1 MPNILTTYFL
11 LFSVLICNSQ
21 NIVLDSVNVPKNF
34 KNHYHISK
42 EELTIDDIL
51 KVDKKEFSNREI
63 KNVEI
68 GTSYW
73 NIFSFTLNTDV
84 PPKYIEFSF
93 AVTDKI
99 TLYIPRINEEY
110 DHFVTGLS
118 YPTQKIISLQE
129 SSKILV
135 RAKDIDFSKL
145 FYTHNKP
152 MTIYGLQSVNEQSN
166 VVAYNK
172 KPLYENIGFRKRLI
186 DHTTFDFQFFLLI
199 GMIMISFVFMLLHYL
214 IMGKVYFLSY
224 ALYLFFLIFNYGY
237 RTPYFYNFYSE
248 IHPNLY
254 FYLNQNC
261 QMLANLSYMFFAKQF
276 IDIKQYYPKLNPVY
290 NFAIYLFITFIII
303 YNIIIITN
311 PFYPYHEDIMKTSV
325 YILSLISLGFVVYM
339 FVKRKLTYTAIIFI
353 GSIMLLIGYVLCL
366 VLDNFFILVPLI
378 VIETTLFMS
387 VISYLDLRNFKK
399 ALESDK
405 LRQINE
411 FKSKFFSSISHE
423 FRTPLTLIS
432 VPIQEKLEDNSI
444 SEKDRSD
451 FEMINRNNERLLNL
465 VDQLLDLSRIEAG
478 SLSLKVR
485 NGNIH
490 NLLNL
495 IANSFIH
502 LSNKKNISY
511 DIKIPEG
518 EGAKTRFDPDVVEK
532 IVVNLLSNAF
542 KYTPIRGSVILKAST
557 SSDDNWLNL
566 EIKNTGSGLSK
577 EQLNRIFDRFYQV
590 DENKEGS
597 GIGLTLVKELV
608 ELHKGSIE
616 VDSKLNKW
624 TCFSIKIPISND
636 VYLKEEI
643 LNAELNENKNLQIHL
658 DPSLPIKSNK
668 ISSEDVPVLLIVEDN
683 VDLTK
688 ILKEAF
694 ENSFNVV
701 IANNGQNGVELALE
715 YIPDIIISDIMMPVK
730 DGVTLTKE
738 LKNNESTSHIPVIL
752 LTAKVGEENELMG
765 IETGANDYIYKPFSK
780 KILVAKVK
788 NVLES
793 RKKLQEKYSGKSIFK
808 INPLDISP
816 MDKEFLKKIEI
827 VFNEKLTD
835 PSFNVKEFSRHLNPS
850 LRTIERKLKSLTGL
864 TPVEFIESHRLELG
878 AELLKKDSSI
888 RIQEVAYDVGF
899 NSPSYFSER
908 FKLKYGC
915 SPTDYQYKN

>member
-1 MPNILTTYFL
+1 MFNVLTTYFL
-11 LFSVLICNSQ
+11 LFSALICNSQ
-21 NIVLDSVNVPKNF
+21 NIVLDSVNVPENF
-34 KNHYHISK
+34 KNRYHISK

-84 PPKYIEFSF
+84 PPKYIEFNF

-99 TLYIPRINEEY
+99 TLYVPGKNGEY
-110 DHFVTGLS
+110 KNLITGLS
-118 YPTQKIISLQE
+118 YPTQKIVSLQE
-129 SSKILV
+129 SSKILLE
-135 RAKDIDFSKL
+135 AKDINFSKP

-152 MTIYGLQSVNEQSN
+152 MTVYGLQSINEQGN
-166 VVAYNK
+166 VITYNE
-172 KPLYENIGFRKRLI
+172 KPLYENSELRKILI
-186 DHTTFDFQFFLLI
+186 DNITFDFQFFLLI
-199 GMIMISFVFMLLHYL
+199 GMIMISFVFMFLHYL
-214 IMGKVYFLSY
+214 IMRKVYFLSY

-237 RTPYFYNFYSE
+237 RTPFFYNFYSE

-276 IDIKQYYPKLNPVY
+276 IDIKQYYPRLNPVY
-290 NFAIYLFITFIII
+290 NFAIYLFITFIVI

-353 GSIMLLIGYVLCL
+353 GSIMLLIGYILCI
-366 VLDNFFILVPLI
+366 VLDNFFILVPLV

-432 VPIQEKLEDNSI
+432 VPIQEKLEDNNL

-451 FEMINRNNERLLNL
+451 FEMINRNNKRLLSL
-465 VDQLLDLSRIEAG
+465 VDQLLDLSRIEGG

-485 NGNIH
+485 NGNIY
-490 NLLNL
+490 NLLDV

-518 EGAKTRFDPDVVEK
+518 EDVEACFDPDVIEK
-532 IVVNLLSNAF
+532 IIVNLLSNAF
-542 KYTPIRGSVILKAST
+542 KYTLNGGSVILKVNSYT
-557 SSDDNWLNL
+557 NWLNL
-566 EIKNTGSGLSK
+566 EIKNTGNGLSK

-590 DENKEGS
+590 DENMEGS

-608 ELHKGSIE
+608 GLHKGLIE
-616 VDSKLNKW
+616 ADSELNKW
-624 TCFSIKIPISND
+624 ACFSIKIPISND

-658 DPSLPIKSNK
+658 DPSLPIESNK
-668 ISSEDVPVLLIVEDN
+668 TSSEDAPVLLIVEDN
-683 VDLTK
+683 IDLTK

-715 YIPDIIISDIMMPVK
+715 YIPDIIISDIMMPIK
-730 DGVTLTKE
+730 DGITLTKE
-738 LKNNESTSHIPVIL
+738 LKNNESTSHIPIIL
-752 LTAKVGEENELMG
+752 LTAKVGEENELTG
-765 IETGANDYIYKPFSK
+765 IETGADDYMYKPFSK

-788 NVLES
+788 NILES
-793 RKKLQEKYSGKSIFK
+793 RKKLQRKYSGKSIFK
-808 INPLDISP
+808 INPINISP
-816 MDKEFLKKIEI
+816 IDQEFLNKIET

-835 PSFNVKEFSRHLNPS
+835 PSFNVKELSKYLNPS
-850 LRTIERKLKSLTGL
+850 LRTIERKLKAITGL
-864 TPVEFIESHRLELG
+864 TPVEFIEFHRLELG
-878 AELLKKDSSI
+878 AELLKKDSNI

-908 FKLKYGC
+908 FKEKYGC